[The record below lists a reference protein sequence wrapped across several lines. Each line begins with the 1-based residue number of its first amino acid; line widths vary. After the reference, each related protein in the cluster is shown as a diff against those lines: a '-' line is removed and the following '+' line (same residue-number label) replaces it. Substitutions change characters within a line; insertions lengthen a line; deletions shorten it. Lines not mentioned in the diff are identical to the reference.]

1 MFVFGSF
8 LIQKLYDYIWFNDI
22 NINVKN
28 IFMMLNLGYVNRNK
42 NNEEKI
48 NNVICNCIEYLEI
61 LSVIII

>member
-8 LIQKLYDYIWFNDI
+8 LKQKLYDYIWFYDI

-28 IFMMLNLGYVNRNK
+28 IFMMLNLGFMNRNK

-48 NNVICNCIEYLEI
+48 NNVICNCIEYMEI

>member
-8 LIQKLYDYIWFNDI
+8 LKQKLYDYIWFYDI

-28 IFMMLNLGYVNRNK
+28 IFMMLNLGYMNRNK

-61 LSVIII
+61 LSVKII

>member
-8 LIQKLYDYIWFNDI
+8 LKQKLYDYIWFYDI

-28 IFMMLNLGYVNRNK
+28 IFMMLNLGFMNINE

-48 NNVICNCIEYLEI
+48 NNVICNCIEYMEI

>member
-1 MFVFGSF
+1 MFVFGCF
-8 LIQKLYDYIWFNDI
+8 LKQKLYDYIWFYDI

-28 IFMMLNLGYVNRNK
+28 IFMMLNLGYMNRNK

-48 NNVICNCIEYLEI
+48 NNVICNCIEYMEI

>member
-8 LIQKLYDYIWFNDI
+8 LKQKLYDYIWFYDI

-28 IFMMLNLGYVNRNK
+28 IFMMLNLGYMNRNK

-48 NNVICNCIEYLEI
+48 NNVICNCIEYMEI

>member
-8 LIQKLYDYIWFNDI
+8 LKQKLYDYIWFYDI

-28 IFMMLNLGYVNRNK
+28 IFMMLNLGYMNRNK